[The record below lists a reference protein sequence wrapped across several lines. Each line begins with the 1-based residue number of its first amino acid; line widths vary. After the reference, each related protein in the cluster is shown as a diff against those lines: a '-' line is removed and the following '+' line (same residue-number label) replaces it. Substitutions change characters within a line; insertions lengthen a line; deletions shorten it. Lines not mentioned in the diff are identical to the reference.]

1 MSDRRLPYKEWEK
14 LDELLGKHGFG
25 GYYDL
30 IECLKDI
37 AGQLGFSNTG
47 VILDDPDVKVD
58 LPQMISYLRDWA
70 GHLSKTPG
78 FLDLTVK
85 AAKDLEVIKGR

>member
-1 MSDRRLPYKEWEK
+1 MSKPRLPYKDWEK

-37 AGQLGFSNTG
+37 AGQLGFSNTR
-47 VILDDPDVKVD
+47 IDIASPDEKVD
-58 LPQMISYLRDWA
+58 LPQMVSYLRDWA
-70 GHLSKTPG
+70 SMLSNTPG
-78 FLDLTVK
+78 FHDLADM
-85 AAKDLEVIKGR
+85 AAMKLLEASA

>member
-1 MSDRRLPYKEWEK
+1 MSDRRLPYKDWEK

-47 VILDDPDVKVD
+47 VDITSPDEKVE
-58 LPQMISYLRDWA
+58 LPQMISYLRDWSST
-70 GHLSKTPG
+70 LSNTPG
-78 FLDLTVK
+78 FTELAVK
-85 AAKDLEVIKGR
+85 AAEELEVRKAR